1 MSSEVLDKS
10 VSMDNWQIFS
20 KKISQ
25 HFIHHKKI
33 LKVTTPPPSPGAN
46 RVKKGVFLLF

>member
-1 MSSEVLDKS
+1 MSSDALGKTVITK
-10 VSMDNWQIFS
+10 NWQFFS
-20 KKISQ
+20 KKLFQ
-25 HFIHHKKI
+25 HFIHHKQI